1 MAEFQFIKYSVENF
15 IGKLT
20 LNRPPVNAL
29 GRQLVSEIFAAAHL
43 ANRDVA
49 RKEVRVLVLAAEGSH
64 FCAGADLKE
73 RKEVPEDQVVHVVQ
87 GIRDA
92 VQAIADIK
100 VPTIAAIQGSA
111 LGGGMELTLAADMRV
126 LGESAKLGLR
136 ETALAILPG
145 AGGTQRLT
153 RLIGYARAMEWI
165 TTAKIFDAQECLAHG
180 VANRVVPEIELHD
193 AALYYAKLI
202 AANGP
207 LAVQYAKEA
216 MQRGLEMPLTSGLEI
231 EFECYKRI
239 IPTSD
244 RREALSA
251 FNEKRAPLFKGE

>member
-1 MAEFQFIKYSVENF
+1 LAEFQFIKYRIENYL
-15 IGKLT
+15 GRMT

-29 GRQLVSEIFAAAHL
+29 NRQLVSEIYAVAHL

-49 RKEVRVLVLAAEGSH
+49 RKELRALVLHAEGAH

-73 RKEVPEDQVVHVVQ
+73 RKEIPDDQVVNVVQ
-87 GIRDA
+87 GIRAA

-100 VPTIAAIQGSA
+100 VPTIAAVQGSA
-111 LGGGMELTLAADMRV
+111 LGGGMELALAADMRV

-136 ETALAILPG
+136 ETALAIIPG

-165 TTAKIFDAQECLAHG
+165 ATARIFEAQECLAHG
-180 VANRVVPEIELHD
+180 VANRVVPDAEVAD

-207 LAVQYAKEA
+207 LAVQFAKEA
-216 MQRGLEMPLTSGLEI
+216 MQRGMAMPLANGLEI

-251 FNEKRAPLFKGE
+251 FNEKRAPQFRGE

>member
-1 MAEFQFIKYSVENF
+1 MAEFQFLKYGVENF

-29 GRQLVSEIFAAAHL
+29 GRQLVGEIFAAANL

-49 RKEVRVLVLAAEGSH
+49 RKEVRVLILAAEGSH

-87 GIRDA
+87 GIREA
-92 VQAIADIK
+92 VQAIANIK
-100 VPTIAAIQGSA
+100 VPTIAAILGSA
-111 LGGGMELTLAADMRV
+111 LGGGMELALAADMRV

-153 RLIGYARAMEWI
+153 RLLGYARAMEWI
-165 TTAKIFDAQECLAHG
+165 ATAKIFDAQECLAHG
-180 VANRVVPEIELHD
+180 VANRVVPDAEVAD
-193 AALYYAKLI
+193 AALYFAKLI

-207 LAVQYAKEA
+207 LAVQSAKEA
-216 MQRGLEMPLTSGLEI
+216 MQRGMEMSLSSGLEI

-239 IPTSD
+239 IPTAD
-244 RREALSA
+244 RREALQA
-251 FNEKRAPLFKGE
+251 FNEKRAPAFKGE

>member
-1 MAEFQFIKYSVENF
+1 MAEFQFIKYGIENH
-15 IGKLT
+15 IGRMT

-29 GRQLVSEIFAAAHL
+29 GRQLVSEIYAASHL
-43 ANRDVA
+43 ANRDAA
-49 RKEVRVLVLAAEGSH
+49 RKELRVLILNAEGSH

-73 RKEVPEDQVVHVVQ
+73 RKDVPEDQVVNVVQ

-92 VQAIADIK
+92 VQAIAEIK
-100 VPTIAAIQGSA
+100 VPTIAAMQGSA
-111 LGGGMELTLAADMRV
+111 LGGGMELALAADMRV

-165 TTAKIFDAQECLAHG
+165 ATAKIFEAPECLAHG
-180 VANRVVPEIELHD
+180 IANRVVPDIELAD
-193 AALYYAKLI
+193 AALYHAKLI

-207 LAVQYAKEA
+207 LAVQFAKEA
-216 MQRGLEMPLTSGLEI
+216 MQRGLEQSLTRGLEI
-231 EFECYKRI
+231 EFECYKRL
-239 IPTSD
+239 IPTAD
-244 RREALSA
+244 RREALQA
-251 FNEKRAPLFKGE
+251 FNEKRSPHFKGE